1 MRFNLRASGGRELIT
16 KSQTAKQIMQ
26 QMRRAEFNS
35 RETSKKLSKFFKK
48 RDEMETCELV
58 YVYLRKT
65 ILYSAE
71 PREDQT
77 AKTINRF
84 IVDGYGDC
92 KHYATASVG
101 ILNACGIPA
110 WFVLVSQDKRNKT
123 PSHAYACAMVRNKV
137 IVIDPCRNSF
147 NSECKHFYKYNIPP
161 KKK

>member
-1 MRFNLRASGGRELIT
+1 MRVRIGAKGRREFIT
-16 KSQTAKQIMQ
+16 KYQTAKQIMQ

-35 RETSKKLSKFFKK
+35 RAVSKKLAPFFKK
-48 RDEMETCELV
+48 TDEMETCEI
-58 YVYLRKT
+58 VYLYLKKT
-65 ILYSAE
+65 ILYEAE
-71 PREDQT
+71 PKHDQT

-110 WFVLVSQDKRNKT
+110 WFVLVSQDKKNKT
-123 PSHAYACAMVRNKV
+123 PNHAYACALVRNKV
-137 IVIDPCRNSF
+137 IVIDPCRKSF
-147 NSECKHFYKYNIPP
+147 NSECRHYFKYNIPP